1 MNKKKLTVNRLAMG
15 NLKAR
20 KKQYTLIIIGIV
32 LAMIF
37 SSGVMFFGFTM
48 LSSLQE
54 ITNVSYG
61 TQNMFILNAEEF
73 DFDAA
78 KKNKAISDY
87 GIASSIGYIYVND
100 DEGGGTP
107 LARLDEK
114 AKEISYLTIKE
125 GKYPENI
132 GEIALERDALIRMKM
147 LGAKVGDEITVTM
160 KIADGEGYLPET
172 VEKTYKLVG
181 ILADKRCNLED
192 MYAGNNY
199 PAAFV
204 CDNEK
209 VELGGKENLSAYII
223 FYSKSYNGGYERF
236 IDEFVNQ
243 GYKNEYGNADNT
255 LYEFTYETQHLF
267 YSGTDEK
274 GNVTL
279 TMIFVLI
286 LAAVLM
292 IASCTGIVNAFN
304 SNLQERRKQIGLM
317 RAVGA
322 TRRQIIT
329 VFGREA
335 LIISLMTVPLSLVV
349 SYFASKGIISLMG
362 ENFIFIPNF
371 WVLIACGAFSVVC
384 VMASAMIPLIRAS
397 KTPPMQAIRN
407 TDLSRKMKNKRI
419 RSRKNFNAP
428 KLLAG
433 RNLMFYRFKHIGVS
447 VVLAAT
453 IVISCFGFPWITS
466 ELEWSENYIN
476 EFADYEIECS
486 GGANNSHLLNLNFN
500 YFSTGFSENDR
511 QEILS
516 HPYVSSVEGVKRC
529 NANLLVDEYS
539 EYMTVLDYGGSAR
552 YDNDSFDLFSMSFEE
567 FMKKYD
573 DKVKPEYS
581 AVKEKLGYTQ
591 ELFPVSIHAFDV
603 EEFISKIDKDDFEG
617 EINIDKLNSGEEIIL
632 FACDEIGFFKDDK
645 QGSMG
650 SNSINGDET
659 KERLATLK
667 ARATNEYKV
676 GDTVTLSV
684 LRSGISEKDYV
695 PNSVPVDTTRKDKEF
710 RIGAIIKEAPPATMH
725 NEFMDFYT
733 TIEGFSLFV
742 ENYPYM
748 NMDITLK
755 EECTAD
761 IDEEMMQI
769 LNQYV
774 SGSNHYLRS
783 RFKNNEENK
792 MMYKG
797 LLIALLSVVILF
809 FSICASVINNSLTA
823 QIRDGKREIGTLRA
837 VGASA
842 KELTQSYF
850 RQLLSMFGW
859 GCGVGFGLYT
869 FIWILMYF
877 AAKSSGTTLNYSYE
891 IWQAAL
897 ICIALL
903 AVCFVNLYSKV
914 KKQMKYSIV
923 ENIREL

>member
-1 MNKKKLTVNRLAMG
+1 MPRMQRFIFEIIDMQGFEIAEQ
-15 NLKAR
+15 
-20 KKQYTLIIIGIV
+20 QYRSRHYCINCG
-32 LAMIF
+32 IF
-37 SSGVMFFGFTM
+37 S
-48 LSSLQE
+48 
-54 ITNVSYG
+54 
-61 TQNMFILNAEEF
+61 
-73 DFDAA
+73 
-78 KKNKAISDY
+78 
-87 GIASSIGYIYVND
+87 
-100 DEGGGTP
+100 
-107 LARLDEK
+107 
-114 AKEISYLTIKE
+114 
-125 GKYPENI
+125 
-132 GEIALERDALIRMKM
+132 
-147 LGAKVGDEITVTM
+147 
-160 KIADGEGYLPET
+160 
-172 VEKTYKLVG
+172 
-181 ILADKRCNLED
+181 
-192 MYAGNNY
+192 
-199 PAAFV
+199 AFV

-209 VELGGKENLSAYII
+209 VELGGKENHSAYVK
-223 FYSKSYNGGYERF
+223 FYSKTNGFDKFKE
-236 IDEFVNQ
+236 EFVNQ
-243 GYKNEYGNADNT
+243 GFVNEYGNADND
-255 LYEFTYETQHLF
+255 LYYFTFANQHIF

-274 GNVTL
+274 SDITL

-286 LAAVLM
+286 LAGVLM

-371 WVLIACGAFSVVC
+371 GVLIACGAFSVIC
-384 VMASAMIPLIRAS
+384 VMASAMIPLLRAS
-397 KTPPMQAIRN
+397 RTPPMQAIRN
-407 TDLSRKMKNKRI
+407 TDLSRKMKNRRI
-419 RSRKNFNAP
+419 RSKKNFNAP
-428 KLLAG
+428 QLLAD

-466 ELEWSENYIN
+466 ELEWAENSIN
-476 EFADYEIECS
+476 ESEDYEIICS
-486 GGANNSHLLNLNFN
+486 GGSNMSRLLNLNFN
-500 YFSTGFSENDR
+500 YFTSGFSENDR

-516 HPYVSSVEGVKRC
+516 HPYVGSVEGVKRC
-529 NANLLVDEYS
+529 NAVLLVDEYS
-539 EYMTVLDYGGSAR
+539 DYMTVLDYGGSER
-552 YDNDSFDLFSMSFEE
+552 YDDTIDRFSIPFEE
-567 FMKKYD
+567 YKEKYD
-573 DKVKPEYS
+573 DTVSPEYS
-581 AVKEKLGYTQ
+581 AVKEKLRYTQ
-591 ELFPVSIHAFDV
+591 ELFPVSLHALDCN
-603 EEFISKIDKDDFEG
+603 EIISEIDKSKIDG

-650 SNSINGDET
+650 GGSIDGDET
-659 KERLATLK
+659 EEKLASLK
-667 ARATNEYKV
+667 ARAKNEYKV

-684 LRSGISEKDYV
+684 LRSGISEEDYV
-695 PNSVPVDTTRKDKEF
+695 QKSVPADTSRKDKEF
-710 RIGAIIKEAPPATMH
+710 RIGAIIKESPSITHH
-725 NEFMDFYT
+725 NDYMDFYT
-733 TIEGFSLFV
+733 TVEGFSAFV
-742 ENYPYM
+742 ENYPYLDL
-748 NMDITLK
+748 DITLK
-755 EECTAD
+755 EECTSE
-761 IDEEMMQI
+761 IDGEMMQF

-774 SGSNHYLRS
+774 SGSNHYLHS
-783 RFKNNEENK
+783 RFERNEENK
-792 MMYKG
+792 TTYKG
-797 LLIALLSVVILF
+797 LLVALLSVVILF

-877 AAKSSGTTLNYSYE
+877 AAKSSDRTLDYNYG

-914 KKQMKYSIV
+914 KKQLKYSIV

>member
-20 KKQYTLIIIGIV
+20 KKQYTLMIIGIV

-54 ITNVSYG
+54 ITNISYG
-61 TQNMFILNAEEF
+61 TQNIFLHNAEEF

-78 KKNKAISDY
+78 KKNKVISEY
-87 GIASSIGYIYVND
+87 GIATSIGFIYTND

-107 LARLDEK
+107 LAKLDDK
-114 AKEISYLTIKE
+114 AKEISYLTVKE

-132 GEIALERDALIRMKM
+132 GEIALEKDALLRLKL

-172 VEKTYKLVG
+172 VERTYKLVG

-192 MYAGNNY
+192 AYSGNNY

-204 CDNEK
+204 CDSEK
-209 VELGGKENLSAYII
+209 VELGGKENLSAYVK
-223 FYSKSYNGGYERF
+223 FYSKTNGYDKF
-236 IDEFVNQ
+236 KDEFINQ
-243 GYKNEYGNADNT
+243 GFKNEYGNADND
-255 LYEFTYETQHLF
+255 LYYFTFANQHIF

-274 GNVTL
+274 SDITL
-279 TMIFVLI
+279 TMIFALI
-286 LAAVLM
+286 LAGVLM

-335 LIISLMTVPLSLVV
+335 LIISLMTVPLSLVI

-371 WVLIACGAFSVVC
+371 FVLIACGMFSVIC
-384 VMASAMIPLIRAS
+384 VMASAMIPLLRAS
-397 KTPPMQAIRN
+397 RTPPMQAIRN
-407 TDLSRKMKNKRI
+407 TDLSRKMKNKQI
-419 RSRKNFNAP
+419 RSKKNFNAP
-428 KLLAG
+428 KILAG

-453 IVISCFGFPWITS
+453 IVVSCFGFPWITS

-476 EFADYEIECS
+476 ESEDYEIVCS
-486 GGANNSHLLNLNFN
+486 GGAMNSNLINLNFN
-500 YFSTGFSENDR
+500 YFTSGFSENDR

-516 HPYVSSVEGVKRC
+516 HPYVGSVEGVKRC

-552 YDNDSFDLFSMSFEE
+552 YDDSVDRLSIPFEE
-567 FMKKYD
+567 YKEKYD
-573 DKVKPEYS
+573 DTVSTEYS
-581 AVKEKLGYTQ
+581 AVKETLRYTQ
-591 ELFPVSIHAFDV
+591 ELFPVSIHALDCN
-603 EEFISKIDKDDFEG
+603 EIISEIDKDKIEG

-632 FACDEIGFFKDDK
+632 FVCDEIGFFMDDK

-650 SNSINGDET
+650 SGSIDGDET
-659 KERLATLK
+659 EERLAALK
-667 ARATNEYKV
+667 ARAKNEYKV

-684 LRSGISEKDYV
+684 LRSGISEDNYL
-695 PNSVPVDTTRKDKEF
+695 PNSVPADTTRKDKEF
-710 RIGAIIKEAPPATMH
+710 RIGAIIKESPSSIHH
-725 NEFMDFYT
+725 NDYLDFYT
-733 TIEGFSLFV
+733 TVEGFSSFV
-742 ENYPYM
+742 ENYPYLDL
-748 NMDITLK
+748 DITLK
-755 EECTAD
+755 EECTSE
-761 IDEEMMQI
+761 IDGEMMQF

-783 RFKNNEENK
+783 QFERNEENK
-792 MMYKG
+792 NTYRG

-842 KELTQSYF
+842 RELTQSYF

-859 GCGVGFGLYT
+859 GCGAGFGLYT

-877 AAKSSGTTLNYSYE
+877 AAKSSDRTLDYNYE

>member
-1 MNKKKLTVNRLAMG
+1 MNKKKLTVNRLALG

-20 KKQYTLIIIGIV
+20 KKQYTLMIIGIV

-37 SSGVMFFGFTM
+37 SSGVMFFGFTT

-54 ITNVSYG
+54 ITNISYG
-61 TQNMFILNAEEF
+61 TQNIFLHNAEEF

-78 KKNKAISDY
+78 KNNKVISEY
-87 GIASSIGYIYVND
+87 GIATSIGFIYTND
-100 DEGGGTP
+100 DEGNGTP
-107 LARLDEK
+107 LARLDDK
-114 AKEISYLTIKE
+114 AKKISYLTVKE

-132 GEIALERDALIRMKM
+132 GEIALEKDALLRLKM
-147 LGAKVGDEITVTM
+147 LGAKVGDEISVTM
-160 KIADGEGYLPET
+160 KITDGEGYLSET
-172 VEKTYKLVG
+172 VEKSYKLVG

-192 MYAGNNY
+192 AYSGNNF

-209 VELGGKENLSAYII
+209 VELGGKENLSAYVK
-223 FYSKSYNGGYERF
+223 FYSKINGYDEF
-236 IDEFVNQ
+236 KDEFVNQ
-243 GYKNEYGNADNT
+243 GFKNEYGNPDNT
-255 LYEFTYETQHLF
+255 LYEFTYPTQHIF

-274 GNVTL
+274 SDITL
-279 TMIFVLI
+279 TMIFALI
-286 LAAVLM
+286 LAGVLM

-335 LIISLMTVPLSLVV
+335 LIISLMTVPVSLVI

-371 WVLIACGAFSVVC
+371 FVLIACGAFSVIC
-384 VMASAMIPLIRAS
+384 VMASAMIPLLRAS
-397 KTPPMQAIRN
+397 RTPPMQAIRN
-407 TDLSRKMKNKRI
+407 TDLSRKMKNKQI
-419 RSRKNFNAP
+419 RSKKNFNAP

-453 IVISCFGFPWITS
+453 IVVSCFGFPWITS

-486 GGANNSHLLNLNFN
+486 GGSVNSQMLNLNFD
-500 YFSTGFSENDR
+500 YFATGFSENDR

-516 HPYVSSVEGVKRC
+516 HPYVSSVEGVKMC

-539 EYMTVLDYGGSAR
+539 EYLTVLDYGGSAR
-552 YDNDSFDLFSMSFEE
+552 YDNEFFDRFSMPFEE
-567 FMKKYD
+567 ITEKYD
-573 DKVKPEYS
+573 NVIRPEYS
-581 AVKEKLGYTQ
+581 VIKERLRYTQ
-591 ELFPVSIHAFDV
+591 ELFPVSLHAFDV
-603 EEFISKIDKDDFEG
+603 REIISGIDKDKIEG
-617 EINIDKLNSGEEIIL
+617 KINIDKLNSGEEIIL

-659 KERLATLK
+659 EERLAALK

-695 PNSVPVDTTRKDKEF
+695 PNSVPADTLRKDKEF
-710 RIGAIIKEAPPATMH
+710 RIGAIIKEAPPVTMH

-733 TIEGFSLFV
+733 TIEGFSSFV

-748 NMDITLK
+748 NMDIILK
-755 EECTAD
+755 EECTSE
-761 IDEEMMQI
+761 IDGEMMQI

-783 RFKNNEENK
+783 RFENNEENK

-809 FSICASVINNSLTA
+809 FCICASVINNSLTA

-877 AAKSSGTTLNYSYE
+877 AAKSSDRTLDYNYE

>member
-20 KKQYTLIIIGIV
+20 KKQYTLMIIGII

-54 ITNVSYG
+54 ITNISYG
-61 TQNMFILNAEEF
+61 TQNIFLHNAEEF
-73 DFDAA
+73 DFDSA
-78 KKNKAISDY
+78 KNNKVISEY
-87 GIASSIGYIYVND
+87 GIAASIGFIYTND

-107 LARLDEK
+107 LAKLDDK
-114 AKEISYLTIKE
+114 AKEISYLTVKE

-132 GEIALERDALIRMKM
+132 GEIALEKDALLRLKM

-192 MYAGNNY
+192 AYSGNNY

-204 CDNEK
+204 CDSEK
-209 VELGGKENLSAYII
+209 VELGGKENLSAYVK
-223 FYSKSYNGGYERF
+223 FYSKTNGYDKF
-236 IDEFVNQ
+236 KDEFINQ
-243 GYKNEYGNADNT
+243 GFKNEYGNADND
-255 LYEFTYETQHLF
+255 LYYFTFANQHIF

-274 GNVTL
+274 SDITL
-279 TMIFVLI
+279 TMIFALVL
-286 LAAVLM
+286 AGVLM

-335 LIISLMTVPLSLVV
+335 LLISLMTVPVSLVV

-362 ENFIFIPNF
+362 DNFIFIPNF
-371 WVLIACGAFSVVC
+371 GVLIACGAFSVIC
-384 VMASAMIPLIRAS
+384 VMASAMIPLLRAS
-397 KTPPMQAIRN
+397 RTPPMQAIRN

-453 IVISCFGFPWITS
+453 IVVSCFGFPWITA

-486 GGANNSHLLNLNFN
+486 GGSVNSQILNLNFD
-500 YFSTGFSENDR
+500 YFATGFSENDR

-516 HPYVSSVEGVKRC
+516 HPYVSSVEGVKMC

-539 EYMTVLDYGGSAR
+539 EYLTVLDYGGSAR
-552 YDNDSFDLFSMSFEE
+552 FDNDSFDRFSMSFEE
-567 FMKKYD
+567 FMKMYD

-581 AVKEKLGYTQ
+581 TFKEKFGYTK
-591 ELFPVSIHAFDV
+591 ELFPVSLHAVDV
-603 EEFISKIDKDDFEG
+603 EKIMSGIDNDKIKG

-650 SNSINGDET
+650 SNSIDGDET

-684 LRSGISEKDYV
+684 LRSGISEENYV

-733 TIEGFSLFV
+733 TIEGFSSFV

-755 EECTAD
+755 EECTAE
-761 IDEEMMQI
+761 INGEMMQI

-842 KELTQSYF
+842 RELTQSYF
-850 RQLLSMFGW
+850 KQLLSMFGW
-859 GCGVGFGLYT
+859 GCSAGFGLYT

-877 AAKSSGTTLNYSYE
+877 AAKSSDRTLDYNYE

>member
-1 MNKKKLTVNRLAMG
+1 MIT
-15 NLKAR
+15 
-20 KKQYTLIIIGIV
+20 GIV

-37 SSGVMFFGFTM
+37 SSGVMFFGFSL

-54 ITNVSYG
+54 ITNISYG
-61 TQNMFILNAEEF
+61 TQNIYLHNAEDF

-78 KKNKAISDY
+78 NKNKAISEY
-87 GIASSIGYIYVND
+87 GIASSIGFIYTND

-107 LARLDEK
+107 LAKLDDK
-114 AKEISYLTIKE
+114 AKEISYLTVKE

-132 GEIALERDALIRMKM
+132 GEIALEKDALLRLKM

-160 KIADGEGYLPET
+160 KVADGEGYLPET

-192 MYAGNNY
+192 AYSGNNY

-204 CDNEK
+204 CDSEK
-209 VELGGKENLSAYII
+209 VELGGKENLSAYVK
-223 FYSKSYNGGYERF
+223 FYQKHNGLEKFRE
-236 IDEFVNQ
+236 EFVNQ
-243 GYKNEYGNADNT
+243 GFKNEYGNADND
-255 LYEFTYETQHLF
+255 LYFFTFANQHIF

-274 GNVTL
+274 SDITL
-279 TMIFVLI
+279 TMIFALI
-286 LAAVLM
+286 LAGVLM

-335 LIISLMTVPLSLVV
+335 LIISLMTVPMSLVV

-371 WVLIACGAFSVVC
+371 FVLIACGTFSVIC
-384 VMASAMIPLIRAS
+384 VMASAMIPLLRAS
-397 KTPPMQAIRN
+397 RTPPMQAIRN
-407 TDLSRKMKNKRI
+407 TDLSRKMKNKQI
-419 RSRKNFNAP
+419 RSKKSFNAP
-428 KLLAG
+428 QLLAR

-453 IVISCFGFPWITS
+453 IVISCFGFPWITNEI
-466 ELEWSENYIN
+466 ELSENYIN
-476 EFADYEIECS
+476 ESEDYEIICS
-486 GGANNSHLLNLNFN
+486 GGSSMSQLLNFNFN
-500 YFSTGFSENDR
+500 YFTSGFSENDR

-516 HPYVSSVEGVKRC
+516 HPYVGSVDGVKRC
-529 NANLLVDEYS
+529 NAVLLVDEYS

-552 YDNDSFDLFSMSFEE
+552 YDSDFLGNLSIPFDE
-567 FMKKYD
+567 MKEKYD
-573 DKVKPEYS
+573 DNVKPEYS
-581 AVKEKLGYTQ
+581 AVKEKLRYTQ
-591 ELFPVSIHAFDV
+591 ELFPVSIHALDGNKI
-603 EEFISKIDKDDFEG
+603 ISEIDKDKIEG

-632 FACDEIGFFKDDK
+632 FVCDEIGFYIDTE

-650 SNSINGDET
+650 GGSIDGDET
-659 KERLATLK
+659 EERLAALK
-667 ARATNEYKV
+667 ARAKNEYKV

-684 LRSGISEKDYV
+684 LRSGISEENYV
-695 PNSVPVDTTRKDKEF
+695 QNSIPTDTTRKDKEF
-710 RIGAIIKEAPPATMH
+710 RIGAIIKESPSSIHH
-725 NEFMDFYT
+725 NNFMDFYT
-733 TIEGFSLFV
+733 TVEGFSSFV
-742 ENYPYM
+742 ENYPYLSF
-748 NMDITLK
+748 DITLK
-755 EECTAD
+755 EECTSE
-761 IDEEMMQI
+761 IDGEMMQF

-783 RFKNNEENK
+783 RFERNEENK
-792 MMYKG
+792 TTYKG
-797 LLIALLSVVILF
+797 LLVALLSVVILF

-842 KELTQSYF
+842 RELTQSYF

-859 GCGVGFGLYT
+859 GCGAGFGLYT

-877 AAKSSGTTLNYSYE
+877 AAKSSDRTLDYNYE

>member
-1 MNKKKLTVNRLAMG
+1 MNKKKLTVNRLAIG

-20 KKQYTLIIIGIV
+20 KKQYTLMIIGIV

-54 ITNVSYG
+54 ITNISYG
-61 TQNMFILNAEEF
+61 TQNIFLHNAEEF

-78 KKNKAISDY
+78 KNNKVISEY
-87 GIASSIGYIYVND
+87 GIATSIGFIYTND

-107 LARLDEK
+107 LAKLDDK
-114 AKEISYLTIKE
+114 AKEISYLTVKE

-132 GEIALERDALIRMKM
+132 GEIALEKDALLRLKM

-192 MYAGNNY
+192 AYSGNNY

-204 CDNEK
+204 CDSEK
-209 VELGGKENLSAYII
+209 VELGGKENLSAYVK
-223 FYSKSYNGGYERF
+223 FYSKTNGYDKF
-236 IDEFVNQ
+236 KDEFINQ
-243 GYKNEYGNADNT
+243 GFKNEYGNADND
-255 LYEFTYETQHLF
+255 LYYFTFANQHIF

-274 GNVTL
+274 SDITL
-279 TMIFVLI
+279 TMIFALI
-286 LAAVLM
+286 LAGVLM

-322 TRRQIIT
+322 TRRQIIN

-335 LIISLMTVPLSLVV
+335 LIISLMTVPLSLVI

-371 WVLIACGAFSVVC
+371 FVLIACGAFSVIC
-384 VMASAMIPLIRAS
+384 VMTSAMIPLLRAS
-397 KTPPMQAIRN
+397 RTPPMQAIRN
-407 TDLSRKMKNKRI
+407 TDLSRKMKNKQI
-419 RSRKNFNAP
+419 RSKKNFNAP
-428 KLLAG
+428 KILAG

-453 IVISCFGFPWITS
+453 IVVSCFGFPLITS

-476 EFADYEIECS
+476 ESEDYEIVCS
-486 GGANNSHLLNLNFN
+486 GGSNMSRILNLNFN
-500 YFSTGFSENDR
+500 YFTTGFSENDR

-552 YDNDSFDLFSMSFEE
+552 YDDSVDRFSISFDEYKE
-567 FMKKYD
+567 KYD
-573 DKVKPEYS
+573 DNIRPEYS
-581 AVKEKLGYTQ
+581 AVKEKLRYTQ
-591 ELFPVSIHAFDV
+591 ELFPVSIHALDCN
-603 EEFISKIDKDDFEG
+603 EIISEIDKDKIEG

-632 FACDEIGFFKDDK
+632 YVCDEIGFFKDDK

-650 SNSINGDET
+650 GGSIDGDET
-659 KERLATLK
+659 EERLAALK
-667 ARATNEYKV
+667 ARAKNKYKV

-684 LRSGISEKDYV
+684 LRSGISEENYV
-695 PNSVPVDTTRKDKEF
+695 PNSVPADTTRKDKEF
-710 RIGAIIKEAPPATMH
+710 RIGAIIKESPSSIHH
-725 NEFMDFYT
+725 NDYLDFYT
-733 TIEGFSLFV
+733 TVEGFSSFV
-742 ENYPYM
+742 DNYPYLDL
-748 NMDITLK
+748 DITLK
-755 EECTAD
+755 EECTSE
-761 IDEEMMQI
+761 IDGEMMQF

-783 RFKNNEENK
+783 QFERNEENK
-792 MMYKG
+792 NTYRG
-797 LLIALLSVVILF
+797 LLIALFSVVILF

-877 AAKSSGTTLNYSYE
+877 AAKSSDRTLDYNYE